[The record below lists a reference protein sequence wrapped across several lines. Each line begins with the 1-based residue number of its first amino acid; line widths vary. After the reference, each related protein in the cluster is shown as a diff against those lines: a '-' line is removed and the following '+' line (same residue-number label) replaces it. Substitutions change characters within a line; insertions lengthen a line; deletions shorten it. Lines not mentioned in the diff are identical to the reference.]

1 MFLAYFNPYTGA
13 TFWEFFIQLLSRMG
27 QFLSGHLR
35 WNDLATDEIQIL
47 VLVGSALSATLVGS
61 FLMLR
66 KMTMLANSLSHTI
79 LLGIVVAYLLIPS
92 QLGSYDP
99 KIMLLAAMI
108 TGIVTAFC
116 GEFLTKVARLP
127 EDASTGIVFTTLFAI
142 GIILVTLATR
152 DAHIGTEVVMGN
164 VDALNKEDSY
174 LVYIVLAINA
184 VVIFLFFKEFLL
196 TTFDP
201 GLARGLGINSNFFN
215 YLLVGLASLTVVS
228 AFRAVGVLMVLA
240 LITGPAMTARL
251 ISNDLRGML
260 GWASFFGVLACLIG
274 VALSRHLYSVYG
286 LALSTAGLVVCV
298 VLFQYLVVLT
308 IIHYFKLTYKRKQ
321 LY

>member
-1 MFLAYFNPYTGA
+1 MLAYFNPYTG
-13 TFWEFFIQLLSRMG
+13 TDFWEFFVQLFIRTG
-27 QFLSGHLR
+27 QFLTGKLG

-79 LLGIVVAYLLIPS
+79 LLGIVTAYLLVPS
-92 QLGSYDP
+92 ALGSYDP
-99 KIMLLAAMI
+99 KVMLLAAMI
-108 TGIVTAFC
+108 TGVATAFC
-116 GEFLTKVARLP
+116 GEFLTRVAKLP
-127 EDASTGIVFTTLFAI
+127 EDASTGIVFTTLFAL
-142 GIILVTLATR
+142 GIILVTLATK

-164 VDALNKEDSY
+164 VDGLNKEDSY
-174 LVYIVLAINA
+174 LVYWVLGINL
-184 VVIFLFFKEFLL
+184 VVIYLFFKEFLL

-201 GLARGLGINSNFFN
+201 GLARGLGVSTGIFN
-215 YLLVGLASLTVVS
+215 YLLIGLASLTVVS

-251 ISNDLRGML
+251 ISNDLRNML
-260 GWASFFGVLACLIG
+260 GWAAFFGVLASVVG

-298 VLFQYLVVLT
+298 ILLQYLVVLFGK
-308 IIHYFKLTYKRKQ
+308 YKLTFK
-321 LY
+321 